1 MPDLRL
7 LRPCLTSMWRWTCRT
22 RVHSFENCV
31 PLPPPTLLRNAGTWW
46 PSATACVRHQG
57 DNSCT
62 ALQLEKDMLLESSL
76 NLFGWAPKRAFL
88 PSHAASLGQQSTVQ
102 TFLTPTTSP
111 ELLWAP

>member
-7 LRPCLTSMWRWTCRT
+7 LRSCLTSMWRWTCRT
-22 RVHSFENCV
+22 QVHSSENCV
-31 PLPPPTLLRNAGTWW
+31 PLPPPTLLRNARTWW
-46 PSATACVRHQG
+46 PSATACVRHQS

-62 ALQLEKDMLLESSL
+62 ALQLEKDMLLEPSL

-88 PSHAASLGQQSTVQ
+88 PSHATSLGQQSTAQ
-102 TFLTPTTSP
+102 TSLTPTRSS

>member
-7 LRPCLTSMWRWTCRT
+7 LRPCLTSMWRWTGRT
-22 RVHSFENCV
+22 HVHSSENCV
-31 PLPPPTLLRNAGTWW
+31 PLPPPTLLMNTRTWR
-46 PSATACVRHQG
+46 PSATACVLHQS

-76 NLFGWAPKRAFL
+76 NLFGWAPKRTCL
-88 PSHAASLGQQSTVQ
+88 LSHATSLGQQSTAQ

>member
-22 RVHSFENCV
+22 QVHSSENCV
-31 PLPPPTLLRNAGTWW
+31 PLPSLTLLRNARTWW

-62 ALQLEKDMLLESSL
+62 ALQLEKDMPLESSL
-76 NLFGWAPKRAFL
+76 NLFAWAPKRTFL
-88 PSHAASLGQQSTVQ
+88 PSHATPLGQQSTAQ

>member
-22 RVHSFENCV
+22 RVHSSENCV
-31 PLPPPTLLRNAGTWW
+31 PLPPPTLLRNARTWW
-46 PSATACVRHQG
+46 PSATACVLHQS

-62 ALQLEKDMLLESSL
+62 ALQLEKYMLLESSL

-88 PSHAASLGQQSTVQ
+88 LSHATSLGQKSTEQ

>member
-7 LRPCLTSMWRWTCRT
+7 LRPCLTSMWRWKCRT
-22 RVHSFENCV
+22 QVHSFENCV
-31 PLPPPTLLRNAGTWW
+31 PLPPPTLIRNARTWW
-46 PSATACVRHQG
+46 PSATACVRRQG

-76 NLFGWAPKRAFL
+76 NLFGRAPKRAFL
-88 PSHAASLGQQSTVQ
+88 PSHAASLSQQSTAQ
-102 TFLTPTTSP
+102 TFLTPTASS

>member
-1 MPDLRL
+1 MPDLGL

-22 RVHSFENCV
+22 QVHSSENCV
-31 PLPPPTLLRNAGTWW
+31 PLPPPTLLRNARTWW
-46 PSATACVRHQG
+46 PSATAYVRHQS

-62 ALQLEKDMLLESSL
+62 ALQLEKYMLLELSP

-88 PSHAASLGQQSTVQ
+88 PSRATPLGQQSTAQ
-102 TFLTPTTSP
+102 TFLTPTTSS